1 MATWTTDELSRI
13 GDADEL
19 EIASLRQDGTLRRPR
34 TIWVVRYGDDLYVRS
49 VNGPDSAWYR
59 GTRQR
64 HQGRIAA
71 GGVERDVEFV
81 DADHEIDDEIDD
93 AYRAKYSYFRTGLE
107 HVIRPEAR
115 STTIRLVP
123 RD

>member
-1 MATWTTDELSRI
+1 MSEWTTDELSRI

-19 EIASLRQDGTLRRPR
+19 EIASLRQDGTLRTPR
-34 TIWVVRYGDDLYVRS
+34 TIWVVRDGDDLYVRS

-64 HQGRIAA
+64 HRGRISA
-71 GGVERDVEFV
+71 GGVEKDVDFV
-81 DADHEIDDEIDD
+81 DADHGIDDEIDD
-93 AYRAKYSYFRTGLE
+93 AHRAKYGHSRTGLDRIISA
-107 HVIRPEAR
+107 HAR